1 VEPPHDDAGAG
12 RSALLTACGG
22 LLGSI
27 GLLLLVVLLPA
38 TFLVVAGT
46 LGLVTSPGWAGDNTA
61 VFGFFLVVVPAG
73 IALAAVHFLL
83 GGLILARRFWPVV
96 VTVLLVLSVVTLFP
110 LGLRISWPFLSLT
123 LLYSASLLLTIVRQ
137 AEFG

>member
-1 VEPPHDDAGAG
+1 VEDDETK
-12 RSALLTACGG
+12 RSALLTACGR

-46 LGLVTSPGWAGDNTA
+46 LGLVSAPGWAGDNTST
-61 VFGFFLVVVPAG
+61 FGFFLVVVPAG
-73 IALAAVHFLL
+73 IALATIHFLL
-83 GGLILARRFWPVV
+83 GGLILARRFWPLV
-96 VTVLLVLSVVTLFP
+96 VTILLVLAVVTLFP

-123 LLYSASLLLTIVRQ
+123 LLYAASLLLTIARQ
-137 AEFG
+137 SEFG

>member
-1 VEPPHDDAGAG
+1 MGPGRGDDEAE
-12 RSALLTACGG
+12 RSALLTACGR

-46 LGLVTSPGWAGDNTA
+46 LGLVSAPGWAGDNTST
-61 VFGFFLVVVPAG
+61 FGFFLVVVPAG
-73 IALAAVHFLL
+73 IALATIHFLL
-83 GGLILARRFWPVV
+83 GGLILARRFWPLV
-96 VTVLLVLSVVTLFP
+96 VTILLVLAVVTLFP

-123 LLYSASLLLTIVRQ
+123 LLYTASLLLTVARQ
-137 AEFG
+137 SEFG